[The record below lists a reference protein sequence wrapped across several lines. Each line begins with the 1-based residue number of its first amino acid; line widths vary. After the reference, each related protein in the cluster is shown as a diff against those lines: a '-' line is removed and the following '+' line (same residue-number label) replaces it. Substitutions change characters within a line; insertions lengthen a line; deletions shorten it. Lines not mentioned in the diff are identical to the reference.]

1 MLDKSASKTQV
12 HAQTASVFVSA
23 PEQPAAPSGD
33 SQVSMTSY
41 QKAINS
47 VLEKPTA
54 AIAPEGTVEPE
65 ILT

>member
-1 MLDKSASKTQV
+1 
-12 HAQTASVFVSA
+12 
-23 PEQPAAPSGD
+23 
-33 SQVSMTSY
+33 MTSY